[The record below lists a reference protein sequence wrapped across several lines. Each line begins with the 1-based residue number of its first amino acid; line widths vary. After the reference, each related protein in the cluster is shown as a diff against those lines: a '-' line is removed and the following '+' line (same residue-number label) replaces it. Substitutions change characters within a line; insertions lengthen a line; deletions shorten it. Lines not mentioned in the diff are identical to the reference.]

1 MAVELWWCTDKT
13 RVIIL
18 RKVKRSYAL
27 ERIFIP
33 PQKDIS
39 LEEEKYQKLCTS
51 KRRDL
56 KDSRIEMYC
65 MVDKS

>member
-1 MAVELWWCTDKT
+1 MSEAELRFW
-13 RVIIL
+13 I
-18 RKVKRSYAL
+18 

-33 PQKDIS
+33 PRKDIS
-39 LEEEKYQKLCTS
+39 LEKEKYQKLCTS